1 MSERGRS
8 FRPETAVAIEA
19 VRQAL
24 TIARKGL
31 SGGKVTAKG
40 ERDLVTDS
48 DVAIEEVARRILV
61 GGSQIAV
68 IGEEQGGEPSA
79 SRYWLVGPILRAP
92 DFASGVAPY
101 CVNIALVEDGEITVA
116 VVGDPSTDG
125 VDAAE
130 RGEGAWR
137 LKDGAR
143 TRLAACDRSR
153 TGGVEDGKSKGER
166 RERAARFTAAVM
178 RADRWDMRSLG
189 TTLACPYVAA
199 GRLAAY
205 AVFLGSAPRAGR
217 CGLAP

>member
-19 VRQAL
+19 VKQAL

-31 SGGKVTAKG
+31 SGAGVTAKG
-40 ERDLVTDS
+40 ERDLVTDR

-61 GGSQIAV
+61 EGSQIAV

-79 SRYWLVGPILRAP
+79 SRYWLGDPLCGGR
-92 DFASGVAPY
+92 DFASGMPLY

-143 TRLAACDRSR
+143 TRLAGCDRGR
-153 TGGVEDGKSKGER
+153 AGGVEDGKAKG
-166 RERAARFTAAVM
+166 
-178 RADRWDMRSLG
+178 G
-189 TTLACPYVAA
+189 
-199 GRLAAY
+199 
-205 AVFLGSAPRAGR
+205 
-217 CGLAP
+217 